1 MYGSFSFCACAV
13 LIMACSGKRKATGD
27 SLKRNTSL
35 LEFGFAKCLL
45 FTDQLQE
52 EGSEAE
58 PYVSDIGTVVS
69 SLVLVGTVQLCF
81 FENYK

>member
-1 MYGSFSFCACAV
+1 MVRG
-13 LIMACSGKRKATGD
+13 RPTGD
-27 SLKRNTSL
+27 LLTWKKRNTSL

-58 PYVSDIGTVVS
+58 PCVSDIGS
-69 SLVLVGTVQLCF
+69 
-81 FENYK
+81 E

>member
-1 MYGSFSFCACAV
+1 
-13 LIMACSGKRKATGD
+13 MACSGKRKATGD

-58 PYVSDIGTVVS
+58 PYVLDIGS
-69 SLVLVGTVQLCF
+69 
-81 FENYK
+81 E